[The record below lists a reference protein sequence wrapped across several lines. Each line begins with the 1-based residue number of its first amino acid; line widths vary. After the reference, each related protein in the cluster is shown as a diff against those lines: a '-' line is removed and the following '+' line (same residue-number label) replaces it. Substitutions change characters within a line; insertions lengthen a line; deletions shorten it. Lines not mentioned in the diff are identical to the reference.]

1 MVVQH
6 NLTAI
11 NANRYFG
18 INNTKLSKSLE
29 KLSSGYA
36 INRAGDNAA
45 GLAVSEKMRAQIS
58 GINQGVKNA
67 QDGISMVQTFE
78 GALTETDSIL
88 QRMRTLATQS
98 ANGTYQDDVDREAI
112 QLEYNQLNDEL
123 NQIADTDFNGVVVL
137 NGGQMADG
145 LKAVDG
151 EFDYKQ
157 KAAQLAEEQKKA
169 LTEAQTNAQ
178 AKLDKAQTA
187 YDKAKKDFDGVA
199 KRDLSN
205 NGNAAQWNTVDNSK
219 YTKDAAKTLFNN
231 ADKTKGL
238 QDADGN
244 VLSKSA
250 SSADITFEADVDT
263 TTGAVT
269 WKATKGTYIDKKG
282 DEQDVGNLTTA
293 IKTKNITLGTNG
305 GFEITDTAGN
315 VIGNAVFDASN
326 LKKGDTITLTFTYS
340 SNETYAPNNIAIDN
354 DSLTGSSKEIRDLAA
369 PTVTLGAKVIDD
381 NMTQEMAD
389 ALKELDDATIS
400 YEYDGKTIKNVKISS
415 DKLTIEEDKK
425 TSGKYNISY
434 KNADGKDV
442 TIASVTPTAGK
453 TASKASGKDL
463 TGKGTGVKTPAASV
477 TLTYNETEKAWYNG
491 NTKVDLTQF
500 VVGTD
505 NAAADVKTD
514 ISGVVKGTAVDGDKL
529 TLTFKAGTAAGTVDV
544 STEYEGAKGTEG
556 TLSFGIAV
564 DAFNY
569 DSETAKPTIKASAN
583 PDIDSSKTDAI
594 DKKYYEAKE
603 ALSAAKAAYPKTYE
617 DLGIEEGVSKS
628 DSNNASTATLTY
640 KDNVTLQV
648 GARTKDS
655 VNFTF
660 KYDSNGLGD
669 LEADLDCSA
678 RGLGTDKLSLA
689 TQEDANKAIDKIDN
703 ALNKVSMVRGTFGAV
718 QNRLEHKIDNLN
730 TTSENL
736 TSAESRIRDTNMAE
750 EMMNFTK
757 NQILSQASQS
767 MLAQA
772 NQLPQGVLS
781 LLQ

>member
-1 MVVQH
+1 
-6 NLTAI
+6 
-11 NANRYFG
+11 
-18 INNTKLSKSLE
+18 
-29 KLSSGYA
+29 
-36 INRAGDNAA
+36 
-45 GLAVSEKMRAQIS
+45 
-58 GINQGVKNA
+58 
-67 QDGISMVQTFE
+67 
-78 GALTETDSIL
+78 
-88 QRMRTLATQS
+88 
-98 ANGTYQDDVDREAI
+98 
-112 QLEYNQLNDEL
+112 
-123 NQIADTDFNGVVVL
+123 
-137 NGGQMADG
+137 
-145 LKAVDG
+145 
-151 EFDYKQ
+151 
-157 KAAQLAEEQKKA
+157 
-169 LTEAQTNAQ
+169 
-178 AKLDKAQTA
+178 
-187 YDKAKKDFDGVA
+187 
-199 KRDLSN
+199 
-205 NGNAAQWNTVDNSK
+205 
-219 YTKDAAKTLFNN
+219 
-231 ADKTKGL
+231 
-238 QDADGN
+238 
-244 VLSKSA
+244 
-250 SSADITFEADVDT
+250 
-263 TTGAVT
+263 
-269 WKATKGTYIDKKG
+269 
-282 DEQDVGNLTTA
+282 
-293 IKTKNITLGTNG
+293 
-305 GFEITDTAGN
+305 
-315 VIGNAVFDASN
+315 
-326 LKKGDTITLTFTYS
+326 
-340 SNETYAPNNIAIDN
+340 
-354 DSLTGSSKEIRDLAA
+354 
-369 PTVTLGAKVIDD
+369 
-381 NMTQEMAD
+381 MTQEMAD

-505 NAAADVKTD
+505 NAAADVKT
-514 ISGVVKGTAVDGDKL
+514 
-529 TLTFKAGTAAGTVDV
+529 
-544 STEYEGAKGTEG
+544 
-556 TLSFGIAV
+556 IAV

>member
-6 NLTAI
+6 NMTAI

-112 QLEYNQLNDEL
+112 QLEFDQLNDEL

-145 LKAVDG
+145 VKADG
-151 EFDYKQ
+151 NGKIDYKT
-157 KAAQLAEEQKKA
+157 A
-169 LTEAQTNAQ
+169 TREAQQVGTTGGFV
-178 AKLDKAQTA
+178 KGISTDKMVANPKEEVAVFTA
-187 YDKAKKDFDGVA
+187 SV
-199 KRDLSN
+199 
-205 NGNAAQWNTVDNSK
+205 
-219 YTKDAAKTLFNN
+219 
-231 ADKTKGL
+231 
-238 QDADGN
+238 DADGN
-244 VLSKSA
+244 VTWEANDGAKNGAVTQSA
-250 SSADITFEADVDT
+250 NKQGGFTYGGVTVHVDT
-263 TTGAVT
+263 SKIVAGDTISLKFSAPTAEVKKTGAVIGTTTEIKGSSTKGGDGTLTISITDANVTDENIAAAINGLNGLTVKETTGAD
-269 WKATKGTYIDKKG
+269 GT
-282 DEQDVGNLTTA
+282 
-293 IKTKNITLGTNG
+293 
-305 GFEITDTAGN
+305 
-315 VIGNAVFDASN
+315 
-326 LKKGDTITLTFTYS
+326 
-340 SNETYAPNNIAIDN
+340 
-354 DSLTGSSKEIRDLAA
+354 
-369 PTVTLGAKVIDD
+369 
-381 NMTQEMAD
+381 
-389 ALKELDDATIS
+389 
-400 YEYDGKTIKNVKISS
+400 
-415 DKLTIEEDKK
+415 
-425 TSGKYNISY
+425 
-434 KNADGKDV
+434 
-442 TIASVTPTAGK
+442 TIASTTFNGK
-453 TASKASGKDL
+453 TVPGTGAKNELYKVGENASVFLKDDGKIYYNDGVGGNDIELAEWTATTANAGTPAGASTFTTKIGVSQAIYTPASGK
-463 TGKGTGVKTPAASV
+463 GVEIVEPNS
-477 TLTYNETEKAWYNG
+477 
-491 NTKVDLTQF
+491 KVSQ
-500 VVGTD
+500 
-505 NAAADVKTD
+505 
-514 ISGVVKGTAVDGDKL
+514 
-529 TLTFKAGTAAGTVDV
+529 
-544 STEYEGAKGTEG
+544 
-556 TLSFGIAV
+556 
-564 DAFNY
+564 
-569 DSETAKPTIKASAN
+569 
-583 PDIDSSKTDAI
+583 
-594 DKKYYEAKE
+594 
-603 ALSAAKAAYPKTYE
+603 
-617 DLGIEEGVSKS
+617 
-628 DSNNASTATLTY
+628 SNSNDASTATLTY
-640 KDNVTLQV
+640 KDNITLQV

-660 KYDSNGLGD
+660 AYTSNGLGD
-669 LEADLDCSA
+669 LKADMDCSA
-678 RGLGTDKLSLA
+678 RGLATDKLSLA
-689 TQEDANKAIDKIDN
+689 TQESANAAIDKIDN

>member
-18 INNTKLSKSLE
+18 INNNKLSKSLE

-98 ANGTYQDDVDREAI
+98 ANGTYQNDVDREAI

-157 KAAQLAEEQKKA
+157 KAAQLAEEQRTA
-169 LTEAQTNAQ
+169 LEEAQTNAQ
-178 AKLDKAQTA
+178 AKIDKAQTA

-231 ADKTKGL
+231 AAKADGL

-250 SSADITFEADVDT
+250 NSADITFEATVAAD
-263 TTGAVT
+263 GSVT
-269 WKATKGTYIDKKG
+269 WAAKKGTYIDKNG

-293 IKTKNITLGTNG
+293 IKTKNITLGNNG
-305 GFEITDTAGN
+305 GFEITDKNGN

-326 LKKGDTITLTFTYS
+326 LKTGDTITLTFTYS
-340 SNETYAPNNIAIDN
+340 SNETYAPDNIGIDN
-354 DSLTGSSKEIRDLAA
+354 DSLTGSTKEIRDLAA
-369 PTVTLGAKVIDD
+369 PTLTIGSKVTDD

-434 KNADGKDV
+434 KDANGKDV
-442 TIASVTPTAGK
+442 ILASVTPTAGK
-453 TASKASGKDL
+453 TASKASSKDL
-463 TGKGTGVKTPAASV
+463 TGVTATGIKTAANSV
-477 TLTYNETEKAWYNG
+477 TLTYNETDKAWYNG
-491 NTKVDLTQF
+491 KTKVDLKQF
-500 VVGTD
+500 VVGQNDTP
-505 NAAADVKTD
+505 ADIKAD
-514 ISGVVKGTAVDGDKL
+514 ISGVVKGTAVDGDTL
-529 TLTFKAGTAAGTVDV
+529 TLTFEAGTDTVNV
-544 STEYEGAKGTEG
+544 SADYEGVKGTEG
-556 TLSFGIAV
+556 TLSFNVAL

-603 ALSAAKAAYPKTYE
+603 TLNAAKAAYPKTYE
-617 DLGIEEGVSKS
+617 DLGIEDGVSKS

-660 KYDSNGLGD
+660 KYDSNGLGE
-669 LEADLDCSA
+669 LKADLDCSA

-689 TQEDANKAIDKIDN
+689 TQESANVAIDKIDN